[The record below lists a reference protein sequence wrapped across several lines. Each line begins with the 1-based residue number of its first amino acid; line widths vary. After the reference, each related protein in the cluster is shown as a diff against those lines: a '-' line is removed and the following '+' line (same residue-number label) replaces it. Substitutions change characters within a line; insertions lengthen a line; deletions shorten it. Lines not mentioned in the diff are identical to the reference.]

1 MKKRFSISLQILFF
15 LIIIAFIPVAAMM
28 ALKTYE
34 KQQLV
39 MLENSNVQQA
49 AIVASGL
56 YGDTLDS
63 QKAFDILKNME
74 GRFDARIRVIGT
86 DKNLIADSAL
96 ITNETDFEKQNELIK
111 EQKKIN
117 NEESSE
123 KKKSSQK
130 KASETFIYNVFS
142 YPVRFYRK
150 YLSSPS
156 RFMYDSADYYAQ
168 KNVFDGEEV
177 LAALKGS
184 YGATTRISSGG
195 QVSVTIYSAL
205 PVKGPE
211 GITGVV
217 LVSRSTYRILQ
228 NIYDLR
234 LDLAKVFVWSLL
246 AVIAVSIFLTLRI
259 SRPLKLLS
267 KQALKSSDKNGRVLS
282 TEFTG
287 SKRHDEIGDLSR
299 SFTVLLTK
307 LNKRIQF
314 SESFSSDISHE
325 FKNPLAAIRSSAELL
340 EDTDLT
346 AEERAEFIKAIKE
359 ETSHLQ
365 LLLNG
370 VRSISRIDSDTENN
384 EQLEELELVEFTKN
398 IITRTERV
406 YPETQITLESNR
418 EKIMYGIKPDYFD
431 RLMENLIQNAAG
443 FGTKVKVTLVQN
455 EKLTITVEDNGKGV
469 SEEEKE
475 KIFNRFYSSRKDK
488 STQHTGLGLSIV
500 KSIVEQMNAG
510 ISVEKSKALG
520 GASFSVE
527 L

>member
-56 YGDTLDS
+56 YGNTLDS
-63 QKAFDILKNME
+63 EKAKNLLLNME
-74 GRFDARIRVIGT
+74 GRFDARIRIIGT
-86 DKNLIADSAL
+86 DKILVADSAL
-96 ITNETDFEKQNELIK
+96 IEKENDLSEEPSPDTQ
-111 EQKKIN
+111 QKTQQP
-117 NEESSE
+117 EVSE
-123 KKKSSQK
+123 KNKPSQK
-130 KASETFIYNVFS
+130 EASDTFIYNMFS
-142 YPVRFYRK
+142 LPIRFYRK
-150 YLSSPS
+150 YLSPPA
-156 RFMYDSADYYAQ
+156 RWTYDSADYYAQ

-177 LAALKGS
+177 LSALNGN

-205 PVKGPE
+205 PVKGPD

-234 LDLAKVFVWSLL
+234 LDLAKVFMWSLL
-246 AVIAVSIFLTLRI
+246 AVIAVSIIITLRI
-259 SRPLKLLS
+259 SRPLKILS
-267 KQALKSSDKNGRVLS
+267 RQALKSSDKNGRVLS
-282 TEFTG
+282 TKFAG
-287 SKRHDEIGDLSR
+287 SKRRDEIGDLSR
-299 SFTVLLTK
+299 SFTTLLTK

-314 SESFSSDISHE
+314 AESFSSDISHE

-340 EDTDLT
+340 EDTDLSP
-346 AEERAEFIKAIKE
+346 EEKEKFLSVIKE

-370 VRSISRIDSDTENN
+370 VRSISKIDADSEDTEP
-384 EQLEELELVEFTKN
+384 LEEIELVQFTEN
-398 IITRTERV
+398 IITRTKRI
-406 YPETQITLESNR
+406 YPQTQITLQSNKK
-418 EKIMYGIKPDYFD
+418 EIFLKIKPDYFD

-443 FGTKVKVTLVQN
+443 FGTQVKVILEQN
-455 EKLTITVEDNGKGV
+455 EKLTIKVDDNGKGI
-469 SEEEKE
+469 SDEEKE
-475 KIFNRFYSSRKDK
+475 KIFNRFYSSRKK
-488 STQHTGLGLSIV
+488 NSTQHTGLGLSIV
-500 KSIVEQMNAG
+500 KSIVEQINAG
-510 ISVEKSKALG
+510 ISVTESESLG
-520 GASFSVE
+520 GASFCIE
-527 L
+527 I